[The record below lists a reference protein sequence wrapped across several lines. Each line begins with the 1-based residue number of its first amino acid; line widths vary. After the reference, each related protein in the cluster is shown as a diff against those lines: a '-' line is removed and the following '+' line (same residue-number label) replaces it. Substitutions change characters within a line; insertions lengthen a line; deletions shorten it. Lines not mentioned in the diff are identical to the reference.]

1 MMENSLPTAAAAK
14 EKVYCIEDIEEG
26 KGGITSASHVE
37 GNALLV
43 ARDGAVRKLPVPSSD
58 PNDPLNFSRSRKIGI
73 IIACC
78 WFCKCLPSCRHP
90 CLDS

>member
-1 MMENSLPTAAAAK
+1 
-14 EKVYCIEDIEEG
+14 
-26 KGGITSASHVE
+26 
-37 GNALLV
+37 
-43 ARDGAVRKLPVPSSD
+43 VPSSD